1 MPRIDLLTV
10 EEGSATERHERAD
23 AAANRA
29 LILKTAERLFA
40 CLLYTSRCV

>member
-23 AAANRA
+23 AAANRV
-29 LILKTAERLFA
+29 LILKTAERLF
-40 CLLYTSRCV
+40 LSLIHI